1 MEATVAQGKSHGKII
16 LMGEHAVVYGEPSI
30 ALPFPAVEMTVTVKG
45 TKGPLLI
52 DCSFYQGIAQQ
63 MPEVLDSLKTS
74 IKTALS
80 SLGRPYENLSI
91 TIKSSIPPERGMGS
105 SAAVAVAVTR
115 AIYNYFHE
123 ELTQEKLL
131 ELVHVSEQVAH
142 GNPSG
147 LDAAMTS
154 GNTPLFFRKG
164 QSFEPFSLRMDA
176 WLVVGDTGKTGQT
189 REAVGSISA
198 KMDTPERS
206 VTLDR
211 IRKLGELAESAKDAL
226 QKNQPLFLGKAMDK
240 AHTILSEL
248 GVSSTEL
255 DRLVQAAR
263 SAGALGAKLTGGGR
277 GGCMIALAETEVD
290 ASRIQEALKEAGAV
304 HTWVASLRQE
314 VGA

>member
-30 ALPFPAVEMTVTVKG
+30 ALPFPAVEMTATVRG
-45 TKGPLLI
+45 TKGPILI

-63 MPEVLDSLKTS
+63 MPEVLDSLKTA

-80 SLGRPYENLSI
+80 SLGRPYENLAI
-91 TIKSSIPPERGMGS
+91 AIKSTIPPERGMGS

-115 AIYNYFHE
+115 AIYNYFQQ
-123 ELTQEKLL
+123 ELSQEKLL

-154 GNTPLFFRKG
+154 GNTPLYFRKG
-164 QSFEPFSLRMDA
+164 QPFEAFSLHMDA

-189 REAVGSISA
+189 REAVGSIGA
-198 KMDTPERS
+198 KMDTSERS
-206 VTLDR
+206 ETLDR
-211 IRKLGELAESAKDAL
+211 IRKLGELAEQAREAL

-240 AHTILSEL
+240 AHALLSEL
-248 GVSSTEL
+248 EVSSAEL
-255 DRLVQAAR
+255 DALVESAR
-263 SAGALGAKLTGGGR
+263 TAGALGAKLTGGGR
-277 GGCMIALAETEVD
+277 GGCMIALAESEAD
-290 ASRIQEALKEAGAV
+290 ADRIQTALKEAGAV
-304 HTWVASLRQE
+304 HTWIASLQQE
-314 VGA
+314 VQA